1 MYSRAHGVISLAL
14 GVGLVATGVEWLH
27 PLVVVGYAVAIG
39 VGIDADHFLIAR
51 YNTGSWRAL
60 RYVFSNPRRAL
71 ADQSTIFREDDLG
84 PFERLLSHVA
94 IVGIAVPG
102 TWLVDSSLGLITA
115 VTLYGHVLSD
125 LVADVRMFEVHVRG
139 DSL

>member
-115 VTLYGHVLSD
+115 VTLYGNVL
-125 LVADVRMFEVHVRG
+125 
-139 DSL
+139 